1 MMRKKK
7 TAPPPEET
15 ASFELTPA
23 RKLRQE
29 IAQSNALLVYAR
41 LGWGGV
47 GLPKNN
53 TPPVGSLAL
62 QSAIIRYYNAI
73 TSATTLTEAE
83 RAYADLHRETESALY
98 DHYQYS
104 GVTKE
109 ELASIASGERILQI
123 MTAIDKNV
131 SGDPTIQEAMNT
143 VLNMRRALGNSALPI
158 MATITDA
165 KLLEA
170 DIKNLSNRIDSNL
183 REEKKLTSKAT
194 LSNDEKSHL
203 EEVRKALTLDA
214 MQIHNKE
221 NRLKNN
227 LEVQEGYRDLID
239 TKSTLIDEEEAAL
252 LSLQTYRQHESDQ
265 EQLQRISLALN
276 LGDDSANGLSS
287 AVKEARARLQAWNE
301 IRDSNNGEGTKEFA
315 MMEAESYLEERR
327 RNL

>member
-7 TAPPPEET
+7 TAPLPEET

-41 LGWGGV
+41 LGWGGI

-183 REEKKLTSKAT
+183 REEKKLTT
-194 LSNDEKSHL
+194 
-203 EEVRKALTLDA
+203 
-214 MQIHNKE
+214 QPP
-221 NRLKNN
+221 
-227 LEVQEGYRDLID
+227 
-239 TKSTLIDEEEAAL
+239 
-252 LSLQTYRQHESDQ
+252 
-265 EQLQRISLALN
+265 
-276 LGDDSANGLSS
+276 
-287 AVKEARARLQAWNE
+287 
-301 IRDSNNGEGTKEFA
+301 F
-315 MMEAESYLEERR
+315 
-327 RNL
+327 